1 MKVQGKF
8 QFLCFSICF
17 ICILSI
23 LPAQTDSGVET
34 VPVSPSAEAASRRTA
49 LRCLQLSRNFML
61 KSEWSNAARQA
72 ALGCRY
78 DGSIS
83 DLWYIQAESLF
94 RSGSAAGTVLPLVAK
109 AVTLNTWVDNN
120 RDEARLL
127 YARLLSDTT
136 DPVAALEQL
145 DNEPVLNSADAEYLR
160 ILSRY
165 RLGTEESI
173 AVARTELADAVK
185 LFPSDNRF
193 SAIFFQYELQD
204 DLTFNPVVT
213 DLADMLVQR
222 FFDASTEVSDVTV
235 YAAAFASGEK
245 QRRMLQAY
253 NGAGL
258 RHPLYAILGLK
269 CGLLTEEDA
278 YLYFCDFAQNTTSL
292 TYLEQFASLLT
303 EKKVT
308 DAFIA
313 FLTAYDGI
321 ISLDINSDK
330 IDDVFIRFSRG
341 RAETVTVDWNQDGLD
356 AWTAVCDYGVPVQI
370 SFPAENTEFVYH
382 KYPFLDSVTA
392 DTRQYRFIDDE
403 FEWTPLTLFPSEML
417 ETALDGFQFFVPRPK
432 TDTVDLIDESQL
444 MNAAVAVTV
453 TAGGSNYDT
462 AQFSVLN
469 GKFQTASYYQE
480 SKQSA
485 ELRFKDGFPDYRL
498 VDSDGDGRFER
509 TEYYRFSPAG
519 DFPHLTQDDSAGLY
533 MELFAGLP
541 FPEGVYLSKV
551 LLDTDLDTTPDFQM
565 EYTEKGTVLTWGNPE
580 NWSVRYTTYIDSKNT
595 EASFRLSGS
604 QNLVTVFMEN
614 TVPVRVT
621 VQNTGSESP
630 VIRDMAVIPSGNV
643 YWLGEPGDETLAQLV
658 LQVFAADPRQ
668 GVCHIVESEPDET
681 GFIRRIT
688 AVKIENT
695 CFGVIHND

>member
-34 VPVSPSAEAASRRTA
+34 VPMSPSAEAASRRTA

-145 DNEPVLNSADAEYLR
+145 DDEPVLDSADAEYLR

-269 CGLLTEEDA
+269 C
-278 YLYFCDFAQNTTSL
+278 
-292 TYLEQFASLLT
+292 
-303 EKKVT
+303 
-308 DAFIA
+308 
-313 FLTAYDGI
+313 
-321 ISLDINSDK
+321 
-330 IDDVFIRFSRG
+330 
-341 RAETVTVDWNQDGLD
+341 
-356 AWTAVCDYGVPVQI
+356 P
-370 SFPAENTEFVYH
+370 
-382 KYPFLDSVTA
+382 
-392 DTRQYRFIDDE
+392 
-403 FEWTPLTLFPSEML
+403 
-417 ETALDGFQFFVPRPK
+417 
-432 TDTVDLIDESQL
+432 
-444 MNAAVAVTV
+444 
-453 TAGGSNYDT
+453 
-462 AQFSVLN
+462 SVL
-469 GKFQTASYYQE
+469 KPTAKNFRFTYKIG
-480 SKQSA
+480 SK
-485 ELRFKDGFPDYRL
+485 
-498 VDSDGDGRFER
+498 
-509 TEYYRFSPAG
+509 
-519 DFPHLTQDDSAGLY
+519 
-533 MELFAGLP
+533 
-541 FPEGVYLSKV
+541 
-551 LLDTDLDTTPDFQM
+551 
-565 EYTEKGTVLTWGNPE
+565 
-580 NWSVRYTTYIDSKNT
+580 SKNWVI
-595 EASFRLSGS
+595 AK
-604 QNLVTVFMEN
+604 FMAFSL
-614 TVPVRVT
+614 P
-621 VQNTGSESP
+621 
-630 VIRDMAVIPSGNV
+630 
-643 YWLGEPGDETLAQLV
+643 
-658 LQVFAADPRQ
+658 
-668 GVCHIVESEPDET
+668 
-681 GFIRRIT
+681 
-688 AVKIENT
+688 
-695 CFGVIHND
+695 